1 MNDILIFLYPWSKVF
16 HILAVISWMA
26 GLFYLPRLFVN
37 HAERSVPGDI
47 LDQTF
52 QSMEY
57 KLLRIIMAPAMIAT
71 WVFGLL
77 LAFTPGVVD
86 FSDYWVWSKSFAVLA
101 MTWFHHWLSRRR
113 KEFVVGGNTLSG
125 RHYRI
130 MNEVPTV
137 LLVIIVV
144 SVVIKF

>member
-1 MNDILIFLYPWSKVF
+1 
-16 HILAVISWMA
+16 
-26 GLFYLPRLFVN
+26 
-37 HAERSVPGDI
+37 
-47 LDQTF
+47 
-52 QSMEY
+52 
-57 KLLRIIMAPAMIAT
+57 MAPAMIAT

-86 FSDYWVWSKSFAVLA
+86 FSDYWVWSKGFAVFA

>member
-86 FSDYWVWSKSFAVLA
+86 FSDYWVWSKGFAVLA
-101 MTWFHHWLSRRR
+101 MTCFIIGFPAGA
-113 KEFVVGGNTLSG
+113 KN
-125 RHYRI
+125 
-130 MNEVPTV
+130 
-137 LLVIIVV
+137 LL
-144 SVVIKF
+144 